1 MTKNVIMNSESYN
14 AIVKAITE
22 VTNPFSN
29 WVGWVSMIAS
39 LLTIIGFVITI
50 RQLFSFKSELEN
62 AINEGK
68 EKVNAVCHLVQTSQT
83 IKDIELVQ
91 QFIQY
96 KRYGMAAIK
105 LQNVNEA
112 IIEICKLNSG
122 CDSLTKARQEI
133 PFVILNLLDIDRDI
147 SVLEKD
153 NTISYNQNKL
163 QNLLDETIKLNAKLK
178 QKATK

>member
-1 MTKNVIMNSESYN
+1 M
-14 AIVKAITE
+14 
-22 VTNPFSN
+22 
-29 WVGWVSMIAS
+29 
-39 LLTIIGFVITI
+39 
-50 RQLFSFKSELEN
+50 
-62 AINEGK
+62 
-68 EKVNAVCHLVQTSQT
+68 
-83 IKDIELVQ
+83 Q

-122 CDSLTKARQEI
+122 CGDFMEARQKI
-133 PFVILNLLDIDRDI
+133 PLVIRNLSDIDRDI